1 MSKSRG
7 AGLSSSESIFKFVCT
22 EGQKADQL
30 YKEGRYREAQRSY
43 LDLIGK
49 IEETDQ
55 VDSYLLAKITL
66 GLMLTH
72 IKSGEVQKA
81 FSIWNSHIDSSLFGI
96 GIYGLENAQTNID
109 DMICYDFVCAYLHS
123 VSESPKY
130 ECASAINTYMS
141 RVCEHGFEQSDS
153 ELVRKAIN
161 NWKLHLAEV
170 FKGSIPHNYALPLIE
185 TEKRH
190 GQPVAQSGLQF
201 SELTDWHRPENFRE
215 VSRVVKFQPLKFKP
229 SPKRRAG

>member
-7 AGLSSSESIFKFVCT
+7 SDSVFKFICT
-22 EGQKADQL
+22 EGQKADHL
-30 YKEGRYREAQRSY
+30 YQEGRYREAQRCY

-55 VDSYLLAKITL
+55 VDSYLVSKITL

-72 IKSGEVQKA
+72 IKSGDFARA

-96 GIYGLENAQTNID
+96 GIYGLENAQTNIE
-109 DMICYDFVCAYLHS
+109 DMICYDFICAYLHS
-123 VSESPKY
+123 VSDAPKY
-130 ECASAINTYMS
+130 EAGAAVNVYMS
-141 RVCEHGFEQSDS
+141 RVCEHGFETKNT

-161 NWKLHLAEV
+161 NWKQHLNEI
-170 FKGSIPHNYALPLIE
+170 FQGTIPHKLAMTLVEN
-185 TEKRH
+185 EKRF
-190 GQPVAQSGLQF
+190 GSAVTPSGIQF
-201 SELTDWHRPENFRE
+201 PNPDTWIRPENFRE